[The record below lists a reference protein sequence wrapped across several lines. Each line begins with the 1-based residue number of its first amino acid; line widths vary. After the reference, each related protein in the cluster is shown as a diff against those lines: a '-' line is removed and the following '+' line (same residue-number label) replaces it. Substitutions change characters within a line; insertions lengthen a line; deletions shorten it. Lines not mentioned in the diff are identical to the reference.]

1 MATATIK
8 TPEQLIALFAERA
21 VRCETVYTPAQ
32 MEHMPFDAQVR
43 LTVKQVNWLVDLF
56 RRVGDDE
63 FARAACGLHGAGGSL
78 PDGRSYDLKI
88 MRNGAGILNLK
99 DAGRF

>member
-21 VRCETVYTPAQ
+21 VRCETFYTPAQ

-43 LTVKQVNWLVDLF
+43 LTVKQVNWLLDLF
-56 RRVGDDE
+56 RRSGDAE
-63 FARAACGLHGAGGSL
+63 MARAARALHGAGGVL
-78 PDGRSYDLKI
+78 PDGRAYDLVV
-88 MRNGAGILNLK
+88 MRNGAGLLNLK